1 MSHYNQEQNQGMQYD
16 LKKHNITQTSQK
28 IRIVFYVMQ
37 QNHKNIFLFS
47 NLCFRIFFEKLR
59 SLFKVMV
66 TIEIINKISFNN
78 DKFFF

>member
-1 MSHYNQEQNQGMQYD
+1 MQYD
-16 LKKHNITQTSQK
+16 LKKHNITQTRQK

-37 QNHKNIFLFS
+37 QNHKNNFLF
-47 NLCFRIFFEKLR
+47 LIFVLEFFFEKLR